1 MQKTIFIKP
10 MATPL
15 SLYVPI
21 KQDKVSQAAAQK
33 LYDDFLSIVTPI
45 LSDIQIVHYARLVLI
60 PNPTGEGIN
69 AIMLVTTFD
78 GAMNPYLSTFWN
90 TGPGFKELVNAI
102 AAIALNPP
110 NLPIVTLNA
119 FENFINSNNLSQP
132 TNFYQAYPNTVLQI
146 LG

>member
-1 MQKTIFIKP
+1 

-21 KQDKVSQAAAQK
+21 KQDKVSQGAAQK

-45 LSDIQIVHYARLVLI
+45 LTEIQIVHYARLVLI
-60 PNPTGEGIN
+60 PNPSAEGIN

-90 TGPGFKELVNAI
+90 TGASFKELVNAI

-110 NLPIVTLNA
+110 SLPILTLNA
-119 FENFINSNNLSQP
+119 FENFINSNNLSQSV
-132 TNFYQAYPNTVLQI
+132 NFYQAYPNTVIQI
-146 LG
+146 LGE